1 MVVTS
6 FHMPLLFKMQ
16 FGLRNCSSKQL
27 ASSIFNLGQNIGT
40 YLIYYSSTINLK
52 LVIEENMTK
61 QSKT

>member
-6 FHMPLLFKMQ
+6 FLMPLLFKMQ
-16 FGLRNCSSKQL
+16 FSLRNCSLKQL

-40 YLIYYSSTINLK
+40 YLIYYSLTINLK